1 MAPAGQ
7 SRASLGESCSSRR
20 AALCCSAA
28 RALLPDADDV
38 AGGVAEERHPEVS
51 LRVRLGGHLAA
62 SGANSLERLFEVLDE
77 DVDADAVRT
86 GDRVV
91 AAEVA
96 DDVAA
101 AVLEGR
107 VRAAAAHLPAK
118 DPLVELRRGAGVGRG
133 DAQVRDPAAPEDRV
147 LAHRPAFCA
156 TNAAT
161 SRICAGLSP
170 PANEGIPP
178 PPSST
183 FDRTVSKSGRAESR
197 FGPIW
202 PPAPAASSVW
212 QDPQPAVL
220 KTVAPAA
227 AFAAAG
233 TDELFAGAGAAVFR
247 LYSQSALVHQTPIS
261 TAKSSPPA
269 TGSTSRGKRCS
280 RTIVTFAAKAP

>member
-77 DVDADAVRT
+77 DVDADAVLT
-86 GDRVV
+86 GNRMV

-101 AVLEGR
+101 PVLEGR
-107 VRAAAAHLPAK
+107 VRAAAAHLPAE
-118 DPLVELRRGAGVGRG
+118 DGLVELSGRVGVGRG
-133 DAQVRDPAAPEDRV
+133 HPQVRDPAAPEDRV
-147 LAHRPAFCA
+147 LAHPPAFCA

-161 SRICAGLSP
+161 SRICVALSWSEY
-170 PANEGIPP
+170 AGIPP
-178 PPSST
+178 PPDST
-183 FDRTVSKSGRAESR
+183 IARTVSKSGRASSR
-197 FGPIW
+197 FGPSC
-202 PPAPAASSVW
+202 PPAPVAFSVW
-212 QDPQPAVL
+212 HEAQPAVL
-220 KTVAPAA
+220 NTLAPAA
-227 AFAAAG
+227 AFAPAG
-233 TDELFAGAGAAVFR
+233 IVELSADVAAGAGAAVLR
-247 LYSQSALVHQTPIS
+247 P
-261 TAKSSPPA
+261 
-269 TGSTSRGKRCS
+269 
-280 RTIVTFAAKAP
+280 